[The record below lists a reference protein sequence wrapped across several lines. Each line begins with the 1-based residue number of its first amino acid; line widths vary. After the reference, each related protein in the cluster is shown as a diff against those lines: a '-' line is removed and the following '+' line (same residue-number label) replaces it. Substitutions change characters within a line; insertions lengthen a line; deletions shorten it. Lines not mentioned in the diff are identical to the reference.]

1 MDEEMKVLY
10 LAATNAAQ
18 GDAGRLAVAGP
29 DAQMEFRVATR
40 AHDAE
45 TFVVSVHGDV
55 DPGTAPELER
65 ELLEVV
71 QLGARRVVVDLTET
85 AFFDSSAIHALLRS
99 GEQLQASGLQLDV
112 VCGNPSIKKVFAI
125 TATDRA
131 LPTHGTVEQAVGATG
146 NDQRASNARDRFAAQ
161 VRQQRQAVLHLGA
174 GLRRRVPESVS
185 AGPETALAD

>member
-1 MDEEMKVLY
+1 LATVFLVDDRVGRFRVDEEMKVLY

-99 GEQLQASGLQLDV
+99 GEQLQGER
-112 VCGNPSIKKVFAI
+112 P
-125 TATDRA
+125 
-131 LPTHGTVEQAVGATG
+131 
-146 NDQRASNARDRFAAQ
+146 AA
-161 VRQQRQAVLHLGA
+161 
-174 GLRRRVPESVS
+174 RRRVRKSQHQEGVRDHRHRSRS
-185 AGPETALAD
+185 SDSRHRRAGGWRYRERSTGKQRQRSIRRTGATAAASRFTFGCWLAA